1 MKKIAVML
9 PVAYRGGSLRAAK
22 SMAKAI
28 ALAARQ
34 KNEAVQVVFSY
45 VKNDIYDLHTDFNDL
60 WEYGISL
67 RETVWQVFNRETLI
81 PTLPLLA
88 RAPETLRHHSYCLP
102 VDGAN
107 DFYDCDLW
115 IIISD
120 RLPAPLFPLRKHICV
135 IYDYLQRYVPEI
147 FGGIGGAGSV
157 WELQEDSYFPLV
169 RNAERVLVTTPS
181 TRADM
186 IAYAGVSGA
195 RISLIKMDFNPPEDV
210 KSTRDDLNL
219 PSKYFIW
226 TTNTAAHKNHIN
238 ALNALEKYFQDF
250 SGEFDLVVTGVNSEY
265 LDVERE
271 FDKND
276 PMLGVPQI
284 KFTREKISASQS
296 LRERI
301 HILGNV
307 SEKVYASVLRKSLF
321 LWHPNKYDNGTFSV
335 IEAAYFQNPSL
346 SARYPAMEYI
356 NQKFNLNLSFF
367 DPHNTRDM
375 AETLFAMEKNYI
387 KVTLPER
394 EILLQKSWQASAPAL
409 YDIISEFL

>member
-9 PVAYRGGSLRAAK
+9 PIAYRGGSLRAAK

-28 ALAARQ
+28 ILAARQ

-45 VKNDIYDLHTDFNDL
+45 VQDGSYDLHSDFNDL
-60 WEYGISL
+60 IEYGIVL
-67 RETVWQVFNRETLI
+67 RATVWQVLTRETLLA
-81 PTLPLLA
+81 TMPLLA
-88 RAPETLRHHSYCLP
+88 RTPKTLSHHSYCLP
-102 VDGAN
+102 MDGAN

-120 RLPAPLFPLRKHICV
+120 RLPAPLFPLRKYICV

-147 FGGIGGAGSV
+147 FGGIGGAGSI
-157 WELQEDSYFPLV
+157 WELQEESYFPLV
-169 RNAERVLVTTPS
+169 RNAECVLVTTPS

-186 IAYAGVSGA
+186 VAYAGVSGA
-195 RISLIKMDFNPPEDV
+195 HITLIDMDFNPPEDV
-210 KSTRDDLNL
+210 KTTLNDLNL
-219 PSKYFIW
+219 PSNYFIW

-238 ALNALEKYFQDF
+238 AINALEKYYQDL
-250 SGEFDLVVTGVNSEY
+250 SGKLELVVTGVNSEY

-284 KFTREKISASQS
+284 KFTRDKISASQT

-301 HILGNV
+301 HILGDV

-321 LWHPNKYDNGTFSV
+321 LWHPNRYDNGTFSV

-375 AETLFAMEKNYI
+375 AETLFAMERNYK

-394 EILLQKSWQASAPAL
+394 KILLQKSWLESAPAL